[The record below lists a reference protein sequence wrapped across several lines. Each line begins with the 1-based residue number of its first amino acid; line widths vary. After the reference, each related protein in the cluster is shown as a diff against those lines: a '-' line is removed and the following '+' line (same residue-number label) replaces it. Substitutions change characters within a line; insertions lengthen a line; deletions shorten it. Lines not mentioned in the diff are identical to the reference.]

1 MNGSVSAMKTSNI
14 RAVAFDA
21 DDTLWALQNH
31 FLDVEREYCQLL
43 APFGDSEKIT
53 ASLFETEMSNMAD
66 LGYGCKAFII
76 SLVENAVKVSEGR
89 VEARVIGEIVK

>member
-43 APFGDSEKIT
+43 APFGDSEKSPQAFLRRRCPIWQT
-53 ASLFETEMSNMAD
+53 SDMA
-66 LGYGCKAFII
+66 
-76 SLVENAVKVSEGR
+76 
-89 VEARVIGEIVK
+89 ARLLLSRS

>member
-1 MNGSVSAMKTSNI
+1 MNGSVSAMKTNNI

-43 APFGDSEKIT
+43 LRSVIAKKSPQ
-53 ASLFETEMSNMAD
+53 
-66 LGYGCKAFII
+66 AFLRRRCPI
-76 SLVENAVKVSEGR
+76 
-89 VEARVIGEIVK
+89 

>member
-1 MNGSVSAMKTSNI
+1 MNGSVSAMKTNNI

-53 ASLFETEMSNMAD
+53 ASLFETEMAAR
-66 LGYGCKAFII
+66 L
-76 SLVENAVKVSEGR
+76 SLSRLSRMPSRLAKVG
-89 VEARVIGEIVK
+89 

>member
-1 MNGSVSAMKTSNI
+1 MNGSVRAMKTNNI

-53 ASLFETEMSNMAD
+53 ASLF
-66 LGYGCKAFII
+66 
-76 SLVENAVKVSEGR
+76 
-89 VEARVIGEIVK
+89 